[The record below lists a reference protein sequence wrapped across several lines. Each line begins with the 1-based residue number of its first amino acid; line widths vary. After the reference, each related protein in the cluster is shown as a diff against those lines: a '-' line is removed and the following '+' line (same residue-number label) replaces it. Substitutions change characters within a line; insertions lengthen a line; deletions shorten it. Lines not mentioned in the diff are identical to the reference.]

1 MNDERGEIS
10 LAGGGESG
18 PAQHVLVVRSGTWL
32 CAIPLTEV
40 RETMRRLPIR
50 PVTGSPP
57 FVRGIALVRGSYI
70 PVIDLR
76 ILLGESDEHEQNTC
90 HFFVTVQFGDQ
101 RAALETDAVIG
112 AQHIPLSVLDPLPS
126 LLSEAMSTF
135 VEKLG
140 SLNQKHLAFC
150 STVKLLSSLA
160 SLNLEAQRP

>member
-1 MNDERGEIS
+1 MNDEHGEKS
-10 LAGGGESG
+10 LAGGGENLPSE
-18 PAQHVLVVRSGTWL
+18 HVLVVQSGTWL
-32 CAIPLTEV
+32 CAIPLAEV

-50 PVTGSPP
+50 PVAGSPP
-57 FVRGIALVRGSYI
+57 FVRGLALVRGAYI

-76 ILLGESDEHEQNTC
+76 VLLGQSAENDQNTG

-112 AQHIPLSVLDPLPS
+112 AQHIPLNVLEPLPS

-150 STVKLLSSLA
+150 SAVKLLSSLP
-160 SLNLEAQRP
+160 SFELEAQRP